1 MITLFIHTFW
11 KKELR
16 VSLVAF
22 CRHNLLIFTNKLLT
36 NLQMLKVFYEILL
49 WHFVSSLYDFQVIVL
64 CVMQNA
70 ALSR

>member
-1 MITLFIHTFW
+1 
-11 KKELR
+11 
-16 VSLVAF
+16 
-22 CRHNLLIFTNKLLT
+22 
-36 NLQMLKVFYEILL
+36 MLKVFYEILL